1 MPPQK
6 RSSTAHRS
14 TKSRS
19 VKATLAAS
27 KSAKSQ
33 RRRTK
38 TRALAVS
45 DAVLRE
51 AVGGARLPNPLQVF
65 EPLRKTIVDRQIAF
79 LGMVMAWSP
88 ARIIV
93 NQQAAFWEG
102 VANDAGSARV
112 QSPEPARKAKKR
124 R

>member
-1 MPPQK
+1 MPTQK
-6 RSSTAHRS
+6 RPSAAHRS
-14 TKSRS
+14 TKPRS
-19 VKATLAAS
+19 TK
-27 KSAKSQ
+27 AKSTSNKSNKP

-51 AVGGARLPNPLQVF
+51 AVGSTQFPNPLQVF
-65 EPLRKTIVDRQIAF
+65 EPLRRSVVDRQIAIF
-79 LGMVMAWSP
+79 GMVMAWSP
-88 ARIIV
+88 ARIIA

-102 VANDAGSARV
+102 FVGAAPTTSAQRRN
-112 QSPEPARKAKKR
+112 PARNGAKR

>member
-6 RSSTAHRS
+6 RSAAHRS
-14 TKSRS
+14 TKPRS
-19 VKATLAAS
+19 AKATFPAR
-27 KSAKSQ
+27 KSARSQ

-38 TRALAVS
+38 TQALALS

-51 AVGGARLPNPLQVF
+51 TVGSTHFPNPMQAF

-79 LGMVMAWSP
+79 FGMVMAWSP

-93 NQQAAFWEG
+93 NQQAAFWEA
-102 VANDAGSARV
+102 VANDAGNDRERSRK
-112 QSPEPARKAKKR
+112 PARKAKKHR
-124 R
+124 